1 MSKAIPSK
9 SQSDAIVVIG
19 KLGRPYGV
27 RGWLAL
33 QSFTEPRGNILAYQP
48 WRIQTGQNSDWVN
61 VGDFLAKPH
70 KDAFIAQINGI
81 EDRDEAARLTGSLI
95 GVSRQVIDVLEEDEY
110 LWHDL
115 IGCGVT
121 NLQGLELGV
130 VKELMETG
138 AHVVLCIRPSEQ
150 WQKALAPD
158 PASIP
163 TDADQ
168 VPNATDDPTDGNST
182 KSPRQKAEKKPKAN
196 VLVPFT
202 EAYVQTVDTKA
213 KQLVVDWQADWA

>member
-1 MSKAIPSK
+1 MSKPSPAK
-9 SQSDAIVVIG
+9 TQSDAIVVIG

-33 QSFTEPRGNILAYQP
+33 QSFTEPRENILAYQP
-48 WRIQTGQNSDWVN
+48 LRIQTGQSSDWNN
-61 VGDFLAKPH
+61 VADFQAKPH

-95 GVSRQVIDVLEEDEY
+95 GVAREVIDVLDEDEY

-115 IGCGVT
+115 IGCEVT
-121 NLQGLELGV
+121 NLQGLEVGV

-158 PASIP
+158 PALIP

-168 VPNATDDPTDGNST
+168 VPNAIDDPTDGNST
-182 KSPRQKAEKKPKAN
+182 KSQRQKADKKPKSN

>member
-33 QSFTEPRGNILAYQP
+33 QSFTEPRENILAYQP

-110 LWHDL
+110 LWQPTIQPMETLPRAQGKKRRRSLRPMCWCPLPRPTCKPWTQKLNNSLL
-115 IGCGVT
+115 IGRRIGHDR
-121 NLQGLELGV
+121 
-130 VKELMETG
+130 
-138 AHVVLCIRPSEQ
+138 AR
-150 WQKALAPD
+150 
-158 PASIP
+158 
-163 TDADQ
+163 
-168 VPNATDDPTDGNST
+168 
-182 KSPRQKAEKKPKAN
+182 KPK
-196 VLVPFT
+196 LDLTMISGEPT
-202 EAYVQTVDTKA
+202 PCG
-213 KQLVVDWQADWA
+213 

>member
-1 MSKAIPSK
+1 MSKPSPAK
-9 SQSDAIVVIG
+9 TQSDAIVIIG

-33 QSFTEPRGNILAYQP
+33 QSFTEPRENILAYQP
-48 WRIQTGQNSDWVN
+48 LRIQTGQSSDWNN
-61 VGDFLAKPH
+61 VADFQAKPH

-95 GVSRQVIDVLEEDEY
+95 GVAREVIDVLDEDEY

-115 IGCGVT
+115 IGCEVT
-121 NLQGLELGV
+121 NLQGLEVGV

-138 AHVVLCIRPSEQ
+138 AHVVLCIKPSEQ
-150 WQKALAPD
+150 WQKSVAPA
-158 PASIP
+158 PASMP
-163 TDADQ
+163 TEDDE
-168 VPNATDDPTDGNST
+168 VPNAIEGPADQKGAGGH
-182 KSPRQKAEKKPKAN
+182 RQKADKKPKSN

-202 EAYVQTVDTKA
+202 EAYVQTVDTKT

>member
-33 QSFTEPRGNILAYQP
+33 QSFTEPRENILAYQP

-95 GVSRQVIDVLEEDEY
+95 GVSRQVIDVLGQIATAVDAGDPLRETARTAA
-110 LWHDL
+110 DL
-115 IGCGVT
+115 V
-121 NLQGLELGV
+121 NRGV
-130 VKELMETG
+130 V
-138 AHVVLCIRPSEQ
+138 
-150 WQKALAPD
+150 
-158 PASIP
+158 
-163 TDADQ
+163 
-168 VPNATDDPTDGNST
+168 
-182 KSPRQKAEKKPKAN
+182 
-196 VLVPFT
+196 
-202 EAYVQTVDTKA
+202 AYSSSV
-213 KQLVVDWQADWA
+213 

>member
-1 MSKAIPSK
+1 MSKPSPSE
-9 SQSDAIVVIG
+9 SQGDAIVVVG

-33 QSFTEPRGNILAYQP
+33 QSFTEPMENILAYQP
-48 WRIQTGQNSDWVN
+48 WWIQSGAHAGWVAVN
-61 VGDFLAKPH
+61 DFQAKPH

-95 GVSRQVIDVLEEDEY
+95 GVSRQVIEVLEEDEY

-115 IGCGVT
+115 IGCEVT
-121 NLQGLELGV
+121 NLQGLDVGV

-138 AHVVLCIRPSEQ
+138 AHVVLCIRPSEH
-150 WQKALAPD
+150 WQKALAPA
-158 PASIP
+158 PASIFIE
-163 TDADQ
+163 ADQ
-168 VPNATDDPTDGNST
+168 VPSAIGDPADRNSAKSQRQNTD
-182 KSPRQKAEKKPKAN
+182 KKPKAN

-202 EAYVQTVDTKA
+202 EAYVQTVDTKN

>member
-1 MSKAIPSK
+1 MSKPSPAK
-9 SQSDAIVVIG
+9 TQSDAIVVIG

-33 QSFTEPRGNILAYQP
+33 QSFTEPRENILAYQP
-48 WRIQTGQNSDWVN
+48 LRIQTGQSSDWNN
-61 VGDFLAKPH
+61 VADFQAKPH

-95 GVSRQVIDVLEEDEY
+95 GVAREVIDVLDEDEY

-115 IGCGVT
+115 IGCEVT
-121 NLQGLELGV
+121 NLQGLEVGL

-158 PASIP
+158 PALIP

-168 VPNATDDPTDGNST
+168 VPNAIDDPTDGNST
-182 KSPRQKAEKKPKAN
+182 KSQRQKADKKPKSN

>member
-1 MSKAIPSK
+1 MSKPSPAK
-9 SQSDAIVVIG
+9 TQSDAIVIIG

-33 QSFTEPRGNILAYQP
+33 QSFTEPRENILAYQP
-48 WRIQTGQNSDWVN
+48 LLIQTGQSSDWIN
-61 VGDFLAKPH
+61 VADFQAKPH

-95 GVSRQVIDVLEEDEY
+95 GVAREVIDVLDEDEY

-115 IGCGVT
+115 IGCEVT
-121 NLQGLELGV
+121 NLQGLEVGV

-138 AHVVLCIRPSEQ
+138 AHVVLCIKPSEQ
-150 WQKALAPD
+150 WQKSVAPA
-158 PASIP
+158 PASTP
-163 TDADQ
+163 TEDDE
-168 VPNATDDPTDGNST
+168 VPNAIEDPADPKGAGGH
-182 KSPRQKAEKKPKAN
+182 RQKADKKPKSN

-202 EAYVQTVDTKA
+202 EAYVQAVDTKT